1 MYVYCEI
8 VTSGINDIFVVINKA
23 LLYCNKHKRTLLV
36 NGLKSVYK
44 INFSDYFN
52 LTNKN
57 VIFDMNKINE
67 ICNNKNY
74 TIYPEALN
82 SKMNEVLNS
91 TITFNY
97 SGKEGIFCYN
107 GINLTLPEDN
117 REENIIIY
125 NECLG
130 GNGYTIFKE
139 LVFKPHMKEICL
151 KRYNKLQKPY
161 LCIQI
166 RNTDYKCDYI
176 SYFNTHE
183 NEIRLYKEIYI
194 ATDDKKVVDFY
205 REKGLSIQNFTTF
218 STNDKFLNLHQSNV
232 NPYNKFIDL
241 FSDIYI
247 AGMSD
252 KLMSNSRGGFI
263 NLLRDIN
270 NNKNNLK
277 KQIQ

>member
-8 VTSGINDIFVVINKA
+8 HTSGINDIFVGINKA
-23 LLYCNKHKRTLLV
+23 LLYCNNYKRTLLV
-36 NGLKSVYK
+36 NGLKSAYK

-52 LTNKN
+52 LANKN
-57 VIFDMNKINE
+57 VIFDINKINE

-82 SKMNEVLNS
+82 SKMNDILNS

-97 SGKEGIFCYN
+97 SGEEGIFCYN
-107 GINLTLPEDN
+107 GIKLTLPEDN
-117 REENIIIY
+117 RKENIIIY
-125 NECLG
+125 NECCG
-130 GNGYTIFKE
+130 GNGYSLFKE
-139 LVFKPHMKEICL
+139 LIFQPHIKEICL
-151 KRYNKLQKPY
+151 KRYNILQKPY
-161 LCIQI
+161 LCIHI
-166 RNTDYKCDYI
+166 RNTDYKCDYV
-176 SYFNTHE
+176 SYFNEHE
-183 NEIRLYKEIYI
+183 HEIRLYKEIYI
-194 ATDDKKVVDFY
+194 ATDDKKTLDFY

-218 STNDKFLNLHQSNV
+218 SINDKCWNLHQSNV

-270 NNKNNLK
+270 KNKINLK
-277 KQIQ
+277 KQIL